1 MTLHDTSLND
11 SPHFP
16 LAAVVG
22 ADELKLALCL
32 TAIDP
37 KIGGVLIEGPRG
49 MAKSTLA
56 RGLADLLASGQFV
69 TLPLGATEERLVG
82 TLDLDAALGE
92 GRAKFSPGVLARAD
106 GGVLYVDEVNLLA
119 DHLVDLLLDVAASG
133 VNLVERDGIS
143 HRHSARFVLIGTMNP
158 EEGELRPQL
167 LDRFGLNVALGGQTL
182 PAERGQIIRRRLDF
196 DSDPKAFCDQWRD
209 QQQTLKLRC
218 EQARS
223 LLISIELDDQSL
235 SAITERCFAAGV
247 DGLRADLVWLRAAR
261 AHAAWRGAQ
270 AIEEQD
276 IDAVAEFA
284 LRHRRRHLQP
294 PQDQPAPQPN
304 PQAPSS
310 PQSAADQGQGSWG
323 ELPAQPMPVGARRE
337 VPSWPKKP

>member
-1 MTLHDTSLND
+1 MSDT
-11 SPHFP
+11 PHFP
-16 LAAVVG
+16 LSAVVG

-92 GRAKFSPGVLARAD
+92 GRAQFSPGVLARAD
-106 GGVLYVDEVNLLA
+106 GGVLYVDEVNLLP

-133 VNLVERDGIS
+133 TNLVERDGIS
-143 HRHSARFVLIGTMNP
+143 HRHSAKFVLIGTMNP

-167 LDRFGLNVALGGQTL
+167 LDRFGLNVALGGQPL
-182 PAERGQIIRRRLDF
+182 PGERGQIIRRRLDF
-196 DSDPKAFCDQWRD
+196 DSDPQGF
-209 QQQTLKLRC
+209 C
-218 EQARS
+218 EQWAGAQQALRERCQQAR
-223 LLISIELDDQSL
+223 LRLAQIELDDRALES
-235 SAITERCFAAGV
+235 ITERCFAAGV

-261 AHAAWRGAQ
+261 AHAAWRGVL

-276 IDAVAEFA
+276 IEAVAEFA
-284 LRHRRRHLQP
+284 LRHRRRDNPPSAAHQP
-294 PQDQPAPQPN
+294 PAPGSTA
-304 PQAPSS
+304 APSN
-310 PQSAADQGQGSWG
+310 SAAEGQGQWG
-323 ELPAQPMPVGARRE
+323 ELPAQALPTGARRD